1 MGLFLSKKISA
12 GTLSRRAKQGPLL
25 EPPRGRP
32 TRFTQVPRP
41 NLARGGAGL
50 GRGPRPSLRSP
61 LWAGDLGAEAAV
73 PGPGLIAGCRVR
85 RWLSNSHHTLGASVA
100 PLSRWG
106 NGDTRT
112 SRAPSRQGDSEAG
125 RPERPSMCA
134 YGPSRGSTASFKP
147 EPSPQRRA
155 TGTARRGQA
164 QKVGRGSRS
173 PRSARPE
180 RPPQALGDS
189 AGRAPA

>member
-1 MGLFLSKKISA
+1 MSKKVSA
-12 GTLSRRAKQGPLL
+12 GTLPRGAKQGPLL

-32 TRFTQVPRP
+32 TRFAQVPRSS
-41 NLARGGAGL
+41 LARGGAG
-50 GRGPRPSLRSP
+50 PSLPSP

-134 YGPSRGSTASFKP
+134 YGLSVPTRLH
-147 EPSPQRRA
+147 R
-155 TGTARRGQA
+155 
-164 QKVGRGSRS
+164 
-173 PRSARPE
+173 E
-180 RPPQALGDS
+180 R
-189 AGRAPA
+189 